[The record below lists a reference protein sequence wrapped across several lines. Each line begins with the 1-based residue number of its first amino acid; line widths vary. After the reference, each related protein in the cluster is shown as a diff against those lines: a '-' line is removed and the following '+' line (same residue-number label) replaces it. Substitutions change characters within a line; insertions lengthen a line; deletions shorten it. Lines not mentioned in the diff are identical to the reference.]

1 MIRGTM
7 IRGTMIRGTMIRY
20 NMGSVPAVIR
30 RDVTGYVSHCH
41 GRHQA
46 AHQRDVASYVSYELH
61 QIRTMI
67 GAADGKLMNAK
78 RLQGSSAME

>member
-7 IRGTMIRGTMIRY
+7 IRGTTIRY
-20 NMGSVPAVIR
+20 NMGSVPEVIR
-30 RDVTGYVSHCH
+30 RNVTCYVSHCH

-46 AHQRDVASYVSYELH
+46 AHARDVAKLRPCELH